1 MFKKFLEGTGT
12 AGSGQSAP
20 LSLEIQGQGGGYY
33 CLIDESG
40 EQGNAAGIAVSRFEL
55 LGPDRFA
62 ITTPAGERV
71 EGRYHIADDR
81 YFLHIKGRTYRYRD
95 VRSEAGDSVGSGAHR
110 TPMPGKVLA
119 INVSAGDTVE
129 AGQTLMVVEAMKM
142 ENAIKAACAGKVT
155 AVNCATGDI
164 VNPEDVLVQIESAAS
179 AE

>member
-12 AGSGQSAP
+12 GSSAQGAA
-20 LSLEIQGQGGGYY
+20 LSLEIQGQGSGYY
-33 CLIDESG
+33 CLIDEGDSSA
-40 EQGNAAGIAVSRFEL
+40 AAGIAVREFEL

-81 YFLHIKGRTYRYRD
+81 YFLHIQGRTYRFRS
-95 VRSEAGDSVGSGAHR
+95 VRNDAEDSVGSGAHR

-119 INVSAGDTVE
+119 VNVATGDSVE
-129 AGQTLMVVEAMKM
+129 AEQTLLIVEAMKM
-142 ENAIKAACAGKVT
+142 ENAIKAAFSGKVK
-155 AVNCATGDI
+155 AVNCAAGDI
-164 VNPEDVLVQIESAAS
+164 VNPEDVLVQLEP